1 MAVQAQLGGFPAE
14 CLPPCGGGFAE
25 EQAWALRDYG
35 ALQWSHCPGMVS
47 GAQSELTCN
56 GSGGGGVLPSRKRG
70 READHIEQFE
80 SVQKASWVV
89 DSAAAST
96 SAATALSSAQD
107 ALLSELCRQGA
118 EIDALVRAECARLRA
133 GLEHARE
140 RQRVELARAVC
151 GRLRQVDGELDAAR
165 RRSAEL
171 EERLRQA
178 AGESQA
184 WCGVARTNEAVA
196 AELRAALDLVLR
208 GDAGG
213 VVEGFGE
220 SGGKFF
226 EAGDAQSCCLEAKDN
241 TKWACKACGERES
254 SVLLLPCRHLCL
266 CKACEPR
273 HDACPVCLAAKNAS
287 IHVDPN

>member
-1 MAVQAQLGGFPAE
+1 
-14 CLPPCGGGFAE
+14 LPPSGGGFIE
-25 EQAWALRDYG
+25 EQTWALMNYG

-56 GSGGGGVLPSRKRG
+56 GSGGGGGVLPSRKRG
-70 READHIEQFE
+70 SEADHIEQFE
-80 SVQKASWVV
+80 SVQKASRVV

-96 SAATALSSAQD
+96 SAATTLSSAQD
-107 ALLSELCRQGA
+107 ALLSQGA
-118 EIDALVRAECARLRA
+118 EVDALVRAECARLRA

-151 GRLRQVDGELDAAR
+151 GRLLQAEAELDAAHR
-165 RRSAEL
+165 RNAEL

-184 WCGVARTNEAVA
+184 WCGLARTNEAVA
-196 AELRAALDLVLR
+196 AEHRAALDLVLR
-208 GDAGG
+208 RAAGG

-220 SGGKFF
+220 SGGKLVVPADA
-226 EAGDAQSCCLEAKDN
+226 EDAQSFCFETKDN
-241 TKWACKACGERES
+241 TAATATSATTKWACKACGERES